1 MELSNR
7 DSNFNRVFSTQQP
20 LTVDP
25 RAGKIGMSSQQ
36 VIASHK
42 SNEPLLSKE
51 KSFSYAFVQSI
62 DEVGIIFN
70 SSILSTVI
78 SAR

>member
-62 DEVGIIFN
+62 DEVGIILTQKF
-70 SSILSTVI
+70 
-78 SAR
+78 

>member
-42 SNEPLLSKE
+42 SNEPLK
-51 KSFSYAFVQSI
+51 KITHYI
-62 DEVGIIFN
+62 P
-70 SSILSTVI
+70 STI
-78 SAR
+78 K